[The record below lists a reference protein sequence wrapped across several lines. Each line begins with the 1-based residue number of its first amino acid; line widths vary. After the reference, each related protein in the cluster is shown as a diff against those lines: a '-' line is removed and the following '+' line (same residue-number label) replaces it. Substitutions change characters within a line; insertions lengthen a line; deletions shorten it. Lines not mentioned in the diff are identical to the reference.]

1 MLVCGIKKVYEYLEK
16 NKIEKIYLTKDF
28 NDKDTLDFIEL
39 INKDEEVIEVY
50 YVDRQELDDMTDK
63 EIDEHED
70 IVGVTKNMIPF
81 IIILIIATGLLLFI
95 TFGLSFSMFDSIN
108 KHPHPGPG
116 PGTDTD
122 VGQII
127 LNYSDVNGKGP
138 GIYIENAM
146 PISDEVGKNLT
157 GTGKYFDF
165 TVSGSTSN
173 IPLRYY
179 ILLDID
185 DDSTLGDK
193 NVKVYLTKV
202 KGTIEEEIL
211 DKTYKVNELKDMKFK
226 GEENKII
233 YFKDLNKKDGEF
245 VDNYRLRIWISND
258 AKDYYNK
265 EYSLKVHVYGEG
277 R

>member
-16 NKIEKIYLTKDF
+16 YKVEKIYLTKDF

-50 YVDRQELDDMTDK
+50 YVDREELDDMTNK
-63 EIDEHED
+63 KVDEHED
-70 IVGVTKNMIPF
+70 IVAETKNMIPF
-81 IIILIIATGLLLFI
+81 ILILIVATGLLLFI
-95 TFGLSFSMFDSIN
+95 TFGLSFSMFDSHH

-116 PGTDTD
+116 TDTE

-138 GIYIENAM
+138 GIYVENAM
-146 PISDEVGKNLT
+146 AISDAVGKKIT
-157 GTGKYFDF
+157 GKGKYFDF

-179 ILLDID
+179 ILLDIKD
-185 DDSTLGDK
+185 NSTLGDK
-193 NVKVYLTKV
+193 NVKVYLTKM

-233 YFKDLNKKDGEF
+233 YFKDLDKKDDEF
-245 VDNYRLRIWISND
+245 VDNYRLRIWISDD
-258 AKDYYNK
+258 AENYFNK
-265 EYSLKVHVYGEG
+265 KYSLTVNVYGEG

>member
-16 NKIEKIYLTKDF
+16 NKIEKIYLTKEF
-28 NDKDTLDFIEL
+28 NDKDTLDFIDL

-63 EIDEHED
+63 ELDEHED
-70 IVGVTKNMIPF
+70 IVGETKNMIPF

-95 TFGLSFSMFDSIN
+95 TIGLSFSLYDSIN

-116 PGTDTD
+116 TDME

-146 PISDEVGKNLT
+146 AIPDSVGKKLT

-179 ILLDID
+179 ILLDRQD
-185 DDSTLGDK
+185 GSTLDD
-193 NVKVYLTKV
+193 NNIKVYLTRV
-202 KGTIEEEIL
+202 KGTIEEEINEEA
-211 DKTYKVNELKDMKFK
+211 YKMSDLIIEYFN
-226 GEENKII
+226 NRRNRII
-233 YFKDLNKKDGEF
+233 YYKDIDKKDDEF

-258 AKDYYNK
+258 AKNYYNK
-265 EYSLKVHVYGEG
+265 KYSLKVHVYGKG